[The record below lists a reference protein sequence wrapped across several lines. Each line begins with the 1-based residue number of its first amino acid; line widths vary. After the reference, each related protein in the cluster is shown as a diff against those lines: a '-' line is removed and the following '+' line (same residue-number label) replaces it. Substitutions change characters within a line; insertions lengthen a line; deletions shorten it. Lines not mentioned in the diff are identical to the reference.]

1 MEDVRNEEQI
11 LLAGFYKVFLGSPE
25 KLVCTGWSIE
35 EVRRKVYEIES
46 KWMSAEEGLVNAAL
60 LPKEKNEFI
69 KWYLMMEQRMN
80 LDIRF
85 FIEFLRGQASLK
97 QIAYYICME
106 ELVDGSF
113 DDLMAL
119 VQLGMPIEPKMVAG
133 RNYWDEMGNG
143 DFSSVHTAMFK
154 DSSDYMRAV
163 LNDLE
168 ISVEKPTLECLM
180 NGNMLL
186 MWAVRREYNV
196 RLIGAIGLVEGSAPV
211 RFRATTEGLE
221 RLKQPEYVIA
231 YHKAHIDIDTYH
243 SRAWLEVVLDHYA
256 GCGDDVIREMALGVA
271 IRHNIALRYY
281 HHMYNQMRALEDD

>member
-1 MEDVRNEEQI
+1 MSQVEIEKQT
-11 LLAGFYKVFLGSPE
+11 LLASFYKVFLGSPE
-25 KLVCTGWSIE
+25 NLVIFGGAIE
-35 EVRRKVYEIES
+35 GARRQAYEIES
-46 KWMSAEEGLVNAAL
+46 EWVKAEERLVSL
-60 LPKEKNEFI
+60 DSLPKGKDGFI
-69 KWYLMMEQRMN
+69 KWYLMMERKMN

-106 ELVDGSF
+106 ELVDGAF

-119 VQLGMPIEPKMVAG
+119 VQLGMPIQPKMVAG
-133 RNYWDEMGNG
+133 RNYWDEMGGG
-143 DFSSVHTAMFK
+143 DFSKVHTAMFK
-154 DSSDYMRAV
+154 ESSNYMREV
-163 LNDLE
+163 LSGLGV
-168 ISVEKPTLECLM
+168 SVEKPTLECLM

-186 MWAVRREYNV
+186 MWALRREYNA

-221 RLKQPEYVIA
+221 RLKQPERVIA
-231 YHKAHIDIDTYH
+231 YHKAHIDIDTHH

-256 GCGDDVIREMALGVA
+256 SCGDDVVREMALGVS

-281 HHMYNQMRALEDD
+281 HHMYGQMRVLGDD